1 MSAASIIQNFVCKSL
16 TPLHLKM
23 EDVFL
28 KKYFQREKQVEL
40 EACISLELE
49 AKNARLIRILPVD
62 NNHLHVLKFIYS
74 WHKGLQYTWS
84 I

>member
-1 MSAASIIQNFVCKSL
+1 MSAATIIQNFVSKSL
-16 TPLHLKM
+16 TPLQLKM

-49 AKNARLIRILPVD
+49 AKNAR
-62 NNHLHVLKFIYS
+62 
-74 WHKGLQYTWS
+74 
-84 I
+84 